1 MSSFATFITTFP
13 VILRRTSPSPIGCNP
28 GFLSR
33 GMSLQ
38 AKNASSG
45 VSSFDASTE
54 SFLVY
59 AFLMALA
66 NALLKS
72 ALTVP

>member
-1 MSSFATFITTFP
+1 MSSFTTFITTFP
-13 VILRRTSPSPIGCNP
+13 VILRRTSPSPIGRNP

-38 AKNASSG
+38 ARNAWSG
-45 VSSFDASTE
+45 VSSFVVSTE